1 MNRSVNR
8 AVNLAIKRVL
18 RAILL
23 PAALLVS
30 EYQMTDSAIAQSQPG
45 QRAIDVFVGDR
56 VADKTSPK
64 EGYNSFRIPALVRLA
79 DGDLLAFCEAR
90 RDSVNDNGK
99 IDLVLRRSTDNGQ
112 TWSGLTIIHGEEGH
126 ITIGNPV
133 PIVARDGTVHMLF
146 CRNNRLGLL
155 HTFSTD
161 RGQTW
166 SKPREIFDAK
176 GNPGLPDTVKVPMY
190 AVLTKFVGND
200 VQTFA
205 TGPGHGLQL
214 KSGRLIVP
222 MWYGGMIKVPFTGP
236 RLPAEA
242 LAAAEMQE
250 VHSTRPELRYNGV
263 IYSDD
268 NGKTWRVGAPGP
280 MGTNETA
287 IAELADGTLLLNA
300 RFITGTQR
308 VISESKDGG
317 ETLREHR
324 IDMTLIDVACQ
335 GSMLTATLPN
345 NAGEALLFCNPAVKG
360 IGFNRRTKLT
370 LRLSRDGGR
379 TWPHAV
385 EIDSGPSAYS
395 DIALL
400 QDGKSVGVLYERG
413 SKEYHERIAFTTVTL
428 EQLLQSSATSSNP
441 VSP

>member
-1 MNRSVNR
+1 
-8 AVNLAIKRVL
+8 
-18 RAILL
+18 
-23 PAALLVS
+23 
-30 EYQMTDSAIAQSQPG
+30 MTHSAIAQSSLVPP
-45 QRAIDVFVGDR
+45 AVDVFVGDR

-79 DGDLLAFCEAR
+79 DGDLLAICEAR
-90 RDSVNDNGK
+90 RDSVDDHGK
-99 IDLVLRRSTDNGQ
+99 IDLVLRRSTDNGK
-112 TWSGLTIIHGEEGH
+112 TWSGLTVIYGEEGH
-126 ITIGNPV
+126 VTIGNPV
-133 PIVARDGTVHMLF
+133 PIAARDGTIHLLF

-166 SKPREIFDAK
+166 SKPREIFDDK
-176 GNPGLPDTVKVPMY
+176 GNPGKPDTAKVPMY
-190 AVLTKFVGND
+190 AVLSKLVGND
-200 VQTFA
+200 VQNFA

-222 MWYGGMIKVPFTGP
+222 MWYSGMVKVPFTGP

-242 LAAAEMQE
+242 LTSAAMQE
-250 VHSTRPELRYNGV
+250 INQSRPELRYNGV

-268 NGKTWRVGAPGP
+268 NAKTWRVGAPGP
-280 MGTNETA
+280 MGTNETTA
-287 IAELADGTLLLNA
+287 AELADGTLVLNA

-317 ETLREHR
+317 QTFSEHR
-324 IDMTLIDVACQ
+324 IDTTLIDVACE
-335 GSMLTATLPN
+335 GSSLTMPLPSG
-345 NAGEALLFCNPAVKG
+345 AGEALLFCNPAVKG
-360 IGFNRRTKLT
+360 VGFNRRAKLT

-400 QDGKSVGVLYERG
+400 NDGKSVGVLYERG
-413 SKEYHERIAFTTVTL
+413 TKEYHERIAFTTVTL
-428 EQLLQSSATSSNP
+428 DQLLHSSASASKP
-441 VSP
+441 DAP

>member
-1 MNRSVNR
+1 MKQ
-8 AVNLAIKRVL
+8 AVKKSLC
-18 RAILL
+18 AILL
-23 PAALLVS
+23 PATLLAS
-30 EYQMTDSAIAQSQPG
+30 EWQMTNAAIAQTSPG
-45 QRAIDVFVGDR
+45 PRAVDVFVGDR
-56 VADKTSPK
+56 IPDKSTPK
-64 EGYNSFRIPALVRLA
+64 EGYDTFRIPALVSLP

-90 RDSVNDNGK
+90 RDSVNDHGK
-99 IDLVLRRSTDNGQ
+99 IDLVLRRSTDNGK
-112 TWSGLTIIHGEEGH
+112 TWSGLTIIHGEEGR

-133 PIVARDGTVHMLF
+133 PIVARDGTIHLVF

-190 AVLTKFVGND
+190 AVLTKMLGND

-205 TGPGHGLQL
+205 TGPGRGLQL
-214 KSGRLIVP
+214 RSGRLVVP

-242 LAAAEMQE
+242 LTAAAMQE
-250 VHSTRPELRYNGV
+250 LHPTRPELRYNGV

-280 MGTNETA
+280 MGTNETTVT
-287 IAELADGTLLLNA
+287 ELADGTLVLNA

-317 ETLREHR
+317 QTFTEHR
-324 IDMTLIDVACQ
+324 IDSTLIDVACQ
-335 GSMLTATLPN
+335 GSSLTAALPN

-360 IGFNRRTKLT
+360 IGFNRRAKLT

-395 DIALL
+395 DIAIL

-413 SKEYHERIAFTTVTL
+413 DKEYHERIAFTTVTL